1 VGNVIDPQVSCD
13 LIGDIR
19 FLVLVASQL
28 TKPLNSTVDKDVA
41 ECIDKLLDLAGKC
54 ERGVLN
60 LNDHLELIV
69 EDAKIFMKTMNKLLE
84 KAKKENSYQEET
96 SRDEYGWAEI
106 SS

>member
-1 VGNVIDPQVSCD
+1 MT
-13 LIGDIR
+13 GDIR

-28 TKPLNSTVDKDVA
+28 ITKPLNSTVDKDVA

-69 EDAKIFMKTMNKLLE
+69 EDAKIFMKTM
-84 KAKKENSYQEET
+84 
-96 SRDEYGWAEI
+96 I
-106 SS
+106 P